1 MLLSPLFDGFYFINI
16 ILSSFTRWCVW
27 VCVYYAKAYECF
39 VDIQFFFF
47 LPKLFSIILYNNFLF
62 TQYSLTT
69 LQDVM
74 KRSFPF
80 DKTLLFYIFIF
91 IPLFFFTL
99 RLQCQQNTVDFWIKL
114 HWSFLGWFTL
124 GECGI
129 YSDLILYKF
138 TGILHLEQKIV
149 TFYSPPCCSKDFSFV
164 YFLLWNTQ

>member
-1 MLLSPLFDGFYFINI
+1 MFCGY
-16 ILSSFTRWCVW
+16 TV
-27 VCVYYAKAYECF
+27 
-39 VDIQFFFF
+39 FFF
-47 LPKLFSIILYNNFLF
+47 LPKLFSIILYINFLF

-99 RLQCQQNTVDFWIKL
+99 RLQCQQKPVDFWIKL

-124 GECGI
+124 GECGT

-149 TFYSPPCCSKDFSFV
+149 TFYSHPCCSKDFSFV
-164 YFLLWNTQ
+164 YFLLWITQ